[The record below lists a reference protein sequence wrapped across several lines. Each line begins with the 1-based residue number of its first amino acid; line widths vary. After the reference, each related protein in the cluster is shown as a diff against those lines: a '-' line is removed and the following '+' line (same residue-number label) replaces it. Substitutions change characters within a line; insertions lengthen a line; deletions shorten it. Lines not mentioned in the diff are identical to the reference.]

1 MNSILKP
8 QILGAGML
16 LLAAAVLAMVGQ
28 PDLKDKWAYLAPEYE
43 SRLAHRDVF
52 IDPAELL
59 HLMNDDYIELIIYD
73 VRDEQDWNIF
83 HLVDAERISLGDL
96 PSQRKRLRALT
107 ELGVVVIVSND
118 EILATEAWKQLIA
131 LAKPNAY
138 ILEGGL
144 NHWLNIYGV
153 LDDESEDHAVAASL
167 SRPDGTL
174 RHPFRMALGA
184 RHAAARPDEHIAQQR
199 DYTARVKLLK
209 KIAKAGG
216 CD

>member
-1 MNSILKP
+1 MNSILNLRV
-8 QILGAGML
+8 LGAGL
-16 LLAAAVLAMVGQ
+16 LLFAAAGLAMHGQ
-28 PDLKDKWAYLAPEYE
+28 PDLERKWEYLAPEHE
-43 SRLAHRDVF
+43 SRLTHREVF

-73 VRDEQDWNIF
+73 VRDERDWNIF
-83 HLVDAERISLGDL
+83 HLVDAERIPIEDL
-96 PSQRKRLRALT
+96 PKQRKRLRALSA
-107 ELGVVVIVSND
+107 LGVVVVVSND
-118 EILATEAWKQLIA
+118 EILATEAWKQLMA

-153 LDDESEDHAVAASL
+153 PDDEAGDHGAASL
-167 SRPDGTL
+167 TRPDVTL
-174 RHPFRMALGA
+174 RHAFKVALGA
-184 RHAAARPDEHIAQQR
+184 RHGGARPDEHIAPER
-199 DYTARVKLLK
+199 EYTTRVKLIK